1 MNHTGNVLANEL
13 RHWSIKDVIDFGVW
27 AVVQILESKTPRKLN
42 LPRKQKTKL
51 LIGLKNLTTSSRTDI
66 DILCNYA
73 NGIYH
78 SKDSNIA
85 DAAYYIIGT
94 YNNYLDD
101 LEITKEDCNYIC
113 NEISIIVDISD
124 TLVDLIYN
132 KVISLSEADLL
143 SSYLSDVLLGQNE
156 SDISLSKEGDKNEEE
171 QKQQGVLNQNRVTR
185 PSNRKSQTFK
195 GTSKKRRRP
204 KGN

>member
-1 MNHTGNVLANEL
+1 MNYTGNVLANEL
-13 RHWSIKDVIDFGVW
+13 RHWSIKDVIDFGIW

-42 LPRKQKTKL
+42 LTIKQKTKL
-51 LIGLKNLTTSSRTDI
+51 LIGLKNLTTSSHTDI
-66 DILCNYA
+66 DILRNYA
-73 NGIYH
+73 NGIYY

-85 DAAYYIIGT
+85 DSAYYIIGT

-171 QKQQGVLNQNRVTR
+171 QKQQSVLNQNRVTR
-185 PSNRKSQTFK
+185 PSNHKSKTAK
-195 GTSKKRRRP
+195 GVSKKRRRS